1 MSFQPE
7 LRWRE
12 WGSTWLFRAVAVGF
26 IATGLMTGVL
36 AITYGIAASLGS
48 NSAEAPILLRW
59 MWGLAHNVVTRQAE
73 TILPA
78 AALLHV
84 VAGISW
90 AVVYARLVEPRL
102 SGPGWRRGLL
112 FAPAPGILSLVVFL
126 PALGGGVLGLGLGA
140 GPLPIVGNLVVH
152 LVYGVTL
159 GALYPL
165 ENERVLVDRAEDEV
179 PDDARAVFRVERT
192 TAIGIVAGLV
202 VGGIGGCLVA
212 LFSAPA
218 FPILIGAVNGVL
230 LGAIAGAFIGSFTGL
245 AARRG

>member
-1 MSFQPE
+1 MSSQPE
-7 LRWRE
+7 SRWRE
-12 WGSTWLFRAVAVGF
+12 WGSIWLFRAVAVGF

-36 AITYGIAASLGS
+36 AIAYAIAASLGS
-48 NSAEAPILLRW
+48 NSAGAPTLLLW
-59 MWGLAHNVVTRQAE
+59 MWGLTHNVVTRQAE

-78 AALLHV
+78 VVLLHFL
-84 VAGISW
+84 AGITW

-112 FAPAPGILSLVVFL
+112 FSPVPGILSLVVLL
-126 PALGGGVLGLGLGA
+126 PVLGGGLFGLGLGA
-140 GPLPIVGNLVVH
+140 GPLPIIGNLVVH
-152 LVYGVTL
+152 LVYGATL

-165 ENERVLVDRAEDEV
+165 ESEHVLVDRAEDEV

-202 VGGIGGCLVA
+202 IGGVGGCVIALV
-212 LFSAPA
+212 SAPG
-218 FPILIGAVNGVL
+218 FPILVGALNGVL
-230 LGAIAGAFIGSFTGL
+230 LGAIAGAFIGSFSGL